1 MKRFFMAL
9 AAVAA
14 FAGCSKSVEP
24 AVDMNEV
31 VEINLSASIAE
42 DDTRVS
48 ISGEKFTDVSW
59 ESGDVIR
66 VWSNKG
72 TEANLTAQSAGKSNV
87 HFKGT
92 AEAVADVDTYYG
104 VHPQSAIMYGTVT
117 VGDNYIDVNY
127 AEQSGGVDSN
137 AVLLAGMAT
146 EVSPYDINMEFKPV
160 NALLHVSATGVAT
173 IAKAELMSLDGAQI
187 PASYRYSYESNT
199 CEHLDNM
206 VSSIVVNNPSSSEF
220 FISLPANLDLAGGY
234 VVRLTDGSGNTCSK
248 AYAGKQFVQGT
259 TSRVAFEWSTPT
271 VTLGA
276 KTSYSYYAAGDA
288 ASANKCANNAI
299 YFVSGINDEPCSSS
313 YAGVQDA
320 MISDVG
326 YRLGSVDYTY
336 SAGQISWDKSN
347 NTFVF
352 NEQPTYNVLWGEQN
366 DVRAFIIVDGKRYYS
381 SNNLWITGLPYSYD
395 FEDGSLDKYRTDGW
409 KDNGTLNMTSRTG
422 VARTST
428 LVLQTKRWGVKESGF
443 IVSPRFY
450 MPSNINVQASIH
462 AGQISWDKSN
472 NTFVFNEQPT
482 YNVLW
487 GEQND
492 VRAFIIVDGKR
503 YYSSNNL
510 WITGLPYSYDF
521 EDGSLDK
528 YRTDGWKDNG
538 TLNMTSRTG
547 VARTSTLVL
556 QTKRW
561 GVKES
566 GFIVSPRFYMPSN
579 INVQASI
586 HRSAYF
592 LYWGGK
598 KTRTGYVGAVANDT
612 TSNTSSVTYTCSGGE
627 DIGGTIYGSGE
638 WLTAFAISPSTP
650 YISIDSDEGDFSSTA
665 HHYFLH
671 EAHFRY
677 AQ

>member
-1 MKRFFMAL
+1 MAL

-92 AEAVADVDTYYG
+92 VEAVADVDTYYG

-127 AEQSGGVDSN
+127 AEQSGGVDRN

-173 IAKAELMSLDGAQI
+173 ITKAELMSLDGAQI

-288 ASANKCANNAI
+288 TSANKCPNNAI
-299 YFVSGINDEPCSSS
+299 YFVSGINGEQCSSS

-409 KDNGTLNMTSRTG
+409 STNGSLSVSSKSLLGRAT
-422 VARTST
+422 T
-428 LVLQTKRWGVKESGF
+428 LVLQDQDDEGF
-443 IVSPRFY
+443 VVSPRFY
-450 MPSNINVQASIH
+450 MPSDINVQSSILR
-462 AGQISWDKSN
+462 SS
-472 NTFVFNEQPT
+472 
-482 YNVLW
+482 
-487 GEQND
+487 
-492 VRAFIIVDGKR
+492 
-503 YYSSNNL
+503 YYL
-510 WITGLPYSYDF
+510 FFG
-521 EDGSLDK
+521 GS
-528 YRTDGWKDNG
+528 
-538 TLNMTSRTG
+538 
-547 VARTSTLVL
+547 V
-556 QTKRW
+556 
-561 GVKES
+561 
-566 GFIVSPRFYMPSN
+566 
-579 INVQASI
+579 
-586 HRSAYF
+586 
-592 LYWGGK
+592 
-598 KTRTGYVGAVANDT
+598 TRTGYVGAVANTT
-612 TSNTSSVTYTCSGGE
+612 TSNTSSKTFTCKANDSLA
-627 DIGGTIYGSGE
+627 GTVYGSGE
-638 WLTAFAISPSTP
+638 WLGSFVISASKP
-650 YISIDSDEGDFSSTA
+650 YISIDSDGKVKPSTA
-665 HHYFLH
+665 SYYFLH

>member
-1 MKRFFMAL
+1 MAL

-127 AEQSGGVDSN
+127 AEQSGGVDRN

-160 NALLHVSATGVAT
+160 NALLHVSATGVVT

-187 PASYRYSYESNT
+187 PASYRYSYESNA

-288 ASANKCANNAI
+288 TSANKCPNNAI

-395 FEDGSLDKYRTDGW
+395 FEGGSLDKYRTDGW

-428 LVLQTKRWGVKESGF
+428 LVLQVKR
-443 IVSPRFY
+443 
-450 MPSNINVQASIH
+450 
-462 AGQISWDKSN
+462 
-472 NTFVFNEQPT
+472 T
-482 YNVLW
+482 
-487 GEQND
+487 
-492 VRAFIIVDGKR
+492 
-503 YYSSNNL
+503 
-510 WITGLPYSYDF
+510 
-521 EDGSLDK
+521 
-528 YRTDGWKDNG
+528 
-538 TLNMTSRTG
+538 
-547 VARTSTLVL
+547 
-556 QTKRW
+556 

-592 LYWGGK
+592 LYWGGN

-612 TSNTSSVTYTCSGGE
+612 TSNMSSVTYTCNSNS

-677 AQ
+677 AQQLE

>member
-1 MKRFFMAL
+1 MAL

-104 VHPQSAIMYGTVT
+104 VHPQSAIMYGTIT
-117 VGDNYIDVNY
+117 VGDSYIDVNY
-127 AEQSGGVDSN
+127 AEQSGGVDRN

-276 KTSYSYYAAGDA
+276 KTSYSYYVAGDA
-288 ASANKCANNAI
+288 TSANKCPNNAI
-299 YFVSGINDEPCSSS
+299 YFVTGINDEPCSSS

-381 SNNLWITGLPYSYD
+381 SNNLWITGLPLESSFINTTKMPDYWNGANYTFEGYGWNAGDGTDYLRLKGDSSQSKRGYLYSNAFSLPKDIDVSVTLDYKFYSSSGKSSSLTIAPSSTSPANNNSGEYSVSSRADFYD
-395 FEDGSLDKYRTDGW
+395 NFSSFNDITD
-409 KDNGTLNMTSRTG
+409 NMTLTSSTPCVLLTIG
-422 VARTST
+422 VEPPFAGTAFI
-428 LVLQTKRWGVKESGF
+428 GVKT
-443 IVSPRFY
+443 
-450 MPSNINVQASIH
+450 MNV
-462 AGQISWDKSN
+462 
-472 NTFVFNEQPT
+472 V
-482 YNVLW
+482 
-487 GEQND
+487 
-492 VRAFIIVDGKR
+492 
-503 YYSSNNL
+503 
-510 WITGLPYSYDF
+510 
-521 EDGSLDK
+521 
-528 YRTDGWKDNG
+528 YR
-538 TLNMTSRTG
+538 
-547 VARTSTLVL
+547 
-556 QTKRW
+556 
-561 GVKES
+561 
-566 GFIVSPRFYMPSN
+566 
-579 INVQASI
+579 
-586 HRSAYF
+586 
-592 LYWGGK
+592 
-598 KTRTGYVGAVANDT
+598 
-612 TSNTSSVTYTCSGGE
+612 
-627 DIGGTIYGSGE
+627 
-638 WLTAFAISPSTP
+638 
-650 YISIDSDEGDFSSTA
+650 
-665 HHYFLH
+665 
-671 EAHFRY
+671 
-677 AQ
+677 

>member
-1 MKRFFMAL
+1 MAL

-31 VEINLSASIAE
+31 VEISLSASIAE

-72 TEANLTAQSAGKSNV
+72 TEANLTAQSAGKSDV

-127 AEQSGGVDSN
+127 AEQSGGVDRN

-199 CEHLDNM
+199 SEHLDNM

-288 ASANKCANNAI
+288 TSANKCANNAI
-299 YFVSGINDEPCSSS
+299 YFVSGINGEQCSSS

-381 SNNLWITGLPYSYD
+381 SNNLWITGLPLESSFINTTKMPDYWNGANYT
-395 FEDGSLDKYRTDGW
+395 FEGYGWNDGDYTDYLRLKGDGSQSKRGYLYSNAFSLPKDIDVSVTLDYKFYSSSSKSSSLTIAPSSTSPANNNSGEYSVSSKVGFYDNFSSFNDITD
-409 KDNGTLNMTSRTG
+409 NMTLTSSTPCVLLTIG
-422 VARTST
+422 VNPPSLGTAFI
-428 LVLQTKRWGVKESGF
+428 GVKT
-443 IVSPRFY
+443 
-450 MPSNINVQASIH
+450 MNV
-462 AGQISWDKSN
+462 
-472 NTFVFNEQPT
+472 V
-482 YNVLW
+482 
-487 GEQND
+487 
-492 VRAFIIVDGKR
+492 
-503 YYSSNNL
+503 
-510 WITGLPYSYDF
+510 
-521 EDGSLDK
+521 
-528 YRTDGWKDNG
+528 YR
-538 TLNMTSRTG
+538 
-547 VARTSTLVL
+547 
-556 QTKRW
+556 
-561 GVKES
+561 
-566 GFIVSPRFYMPSN
+566 
-579 INVQASI
+579 
-586 HRSAYF
+586 
-592 LYWGGK
+592 
-598 KTRTGYVGAVANDT
+598 
-612 TSNTSSVTYTCSGGE
+612 
-627 DIGGTIYGSGE
+627 
-638 WLTAFAISPSTP
+638 
-650 YISIDSDEGDFSSTA
+650 
-665 HHYFLH
+665 
-671 EAHFRY
+671 
-677 AQ
+677 